1 MQPGA
6 RLGPYEVIA
15 RLGAGGMGEV
25 YRARDTRLGREV
37 AVKVLPATFSNDP
50 DRLRRFERE
59 AEAASLLNHPNITAV
74 YDIGTHDGA
83 PYVVSELLEG
93 GTLRSRLASGALTP
107 RRAIEF
113 AIQAA
118 RGLAAAHD
126 KGIVH
131 RDLKP
136 ENLFVTKDG
145 RVKILDFGLA
155 KLIRPEPTTSAAT
168 EPGVVLG
175 TFGYMSP
182 EQVRG
187 KLADPRSDI
196 FSFGAIFYEMLSGH
210 RAFRGDSAASTMSAI
225 LTREPPELS
234 TLNPNVH
241 PGLERIV
248 RHCLEKDP
256 EERFQSARDLAFDL
270 EALSGV
276 SAPTTTAAIP
286 LGSLRTRSW
295 GKPLAAAGFLLG
307 GLLAGWLLHNA
318 LHRPVSPTYQNLALR
333 LGGVFSARFAP
344 DGQTVIYSTSW
355 GGAPY
360 RIFSRSPGSKESRDL
375 GLPDGDLLAV
385 SSSGEM
391 AISIGRRQSIEGT
404 GRLARV
410 PLAGGSPHEILKDA
424 RLADWSP
431 DGATLAVVCRTQGRT
446 RIECPVG
453 RALYETGDD
462 IDSMRFSPR
471 GNRIAFIEQDANGF
485 FAVNVIDLF
494 GKRSTVSK
502 GWEFARGLAWWPDGS
517 EIWLTGRRSAGK
529 DALYAVTLSGGE
541 RLVRQEAGGLFLDD
555 IFRDG
560 RVLISDYAYSRS
572 VSILASGE
580 KSERDLTWLDLPWVA
595 AISSDGSAILFDERG
610 EGGTSRGA
618 IYLRRVDGSPAIAL
632 GEGGALGLSPDGRW
646 VLSQLSEP
654 GGQERF
660 LLLPTGPGQARS
672 IGHRGIASVLWGG
685 FFPDGRRILFLG
697 QKGNRPLRLFMQ
709 DLGGGEPEPIS
720 PEGLLPGAVPI
731 SADGRL
737 IAAPGPD
744 SKILLCRADGGT
756 PRSLA
761 VNAAGDWPIAW
772 SADGRW
778 LYVYNRTEL
787 PARVFRVEVET
798 GRREFWKEIAP
809 TDRTGLDH
817 IDIIQMTPDARAFAY
832 GYRRIL
838 GSLQIVQGLR

>member
-1 MQPGA
+1 MEPGA
-6 RLGPYEVIA
+6 RLGPYEIIA

-37 AVKVLPATFSNDP
+37 AVKVLPATFSSDP

-74 YDIGTHDGA
+74 FDIGTHDGS

-93 GTLRSRLASGALTP
+93 GTLRSRLASGALGP

-136 ENLFVTKDG
+136 ENMFVTKDG

-187 KLADPRSDI
+187 RVADPRSDI
-196 FSFGAIFYEMLSGH
+196 FSFGAILYEMLSGH

-234 TLNPNVH
+234 TVNPNVH

-276 SAPTTTAAIP
+276 SAPTTAGIA
-286 LGSLRTRSW
+286 LGPVRRRNW
-295 GKPLAAAGFLLG
+295 GKPLAAAALLLG

-318 LHRPVSPTYQNLALR
+318 LRKPVSPAYQSLGLR

-355 GGAPY
+355 AGAPY
-360 RIFSRSPGSKESRDL
+360 RIFSRNPAGKESRDL

-391 AISIGRRQSIEGT
+391 AISIGRRESIEGT
-404 GRLARV
+404 GTLARV

-431 DGATLAVVCRTQGRT
+431 DGTALAVVRRAHGRT
-446 RIECPVG
+446 RIEYPVG
-453 RALYETGDD
+453 RLLYETGAE
-462 IDSMRFSPR
+462 IGSMRLSPR
-471 GNRIAFIEQDANGF
+471 GDRIAFIEQDPNGF
-485 FAVNVIDLF
+485 FLVNVVDLSA
-494 GKRSTVSK
+494 KRSTVSE
-502 GWEFARGLAWWPDGS
+502 GWEFARGLAWWPDGG
-517 EIWLTGRRSAGK
+517 EIWFTGRRSAGK
-529 DALYAVTLSGGE
+529 DALYAVTLSGRE
-541 RLVRQEAGGLFLDD
+541 RLVRQEASGLFLDD
-555 IFRDG
+555 IFKDG
-560 RVLISDYAYSRS
+560 RILISDYAYSRS
-572 VSILASGE
+572 VAVVASGE
-580 KSERDLTWLDLPWVA
+580 TSERDLSWLDLPWIA
-595 AISSDGSAILFDERG
+595 AISSDGSAILFDQRG
-610 EGGTSRGA
+610 EGGTGRGA
-618 IYLRRVDGSPAIAL
+618 ICLRRVDGSPAIAL

-660 LLLPTGPGQARS
+660 LLLPAGPGQARS
-672 IGHRGIASVLWGG
+672 IGHRGVASILWGG

-697 QKGNRPLRLFMQ
+697 QKGKRPLRLYVQ
-709 DLGGGEPEPIS
+709 DLSGGEPQPIS
-720 PEGLLPGAVPI
+720 PEGMLPGAVPI
-731 SADGRL
+731 SPDGRW

-756 PRSLA
+756 PRPLA
-761 VNAAGDWPIAW
+761 TNTAGDWPIAW
-772 SADGRW
+772 SAEGRW
-778 LYVYNRTEL
+778 LYVYSRNEL
-787 PARVFRVEVET
+787 PARVFRLNVET

-809 TDRTGLDH
+809 ADRTGLDH
-817 IDIIQMTPDARAFAY
+817 IDNILMTPDARAFAY